1 MKKRISVLL
10 AMILMLSS
18 GFVVSANTN
27 GSMENFKLSKTYTM
41 GRFVDVSNSD
51 WYAKSVKTAYELSL
65 VNGTSDATFSP
76 YDNITIA
83 EAITLASRMNNI
95 YYGNTY
101 SFVSSDVWYR
111 TYVDYAIKNGIIKN
125 SDYNNFDEFA
135 TRSQFAQIFTSAL
148 PNETLKEINKIEDNS
163 IPDVKMQSSYSNAV
177 YKLYRAGV
185 LSGNDEYGTFAPD
198 APITRAEVAAIL
210 SRIVK
215 PTERVIVNLKSKP
228 VGTYS
233 IMQDDG
239 SLEAFK
245 QRALVANFKVLIGGE
260 EKSSDW
266 ENDKY
271 YIHHSGIAG
280 IPSETIIIPE
290 KYIDSRY
297 SDIYNDNV
305 IVFKNSWVNP
315 NLTGETTIPI
325 YYFEYNLPFQI
336 GGKRYNLSVVN
347 TGGEVDFYGGIIIN
361 GDLKLYYPGKAGT
374 ESWTE
379 TITYNNYTA
388 EAQKMIGSVA
398 INELTLNEDEVK
410 AYINSIYPNYK
421 TNETSDYIKKMTK
434 VCVGYLTDWEN
445 RWYLTVNRE
454 NMCKPSKR
462 EGQINWLTQYEF
474 VFEPTE
480 EKTIQWCKKNFGK
493 YVIALVVDFNGEPPI
508 VMSEISGYNDTTNER
523 EIKAWSYTNGILD
536 FEYKNPVISFVN
548 PIILS
553 DNRRFDIFKEPKNDF
568 EIQENIIDTEDVEVD
583 YDTSGLTQIVNS
595 GGEWHFIDDNEREYE
610 FFVSIRDNE
619 IIVVSNEEYS
629 RDAIPLCRFVKLSKN
644 STSAIVG
651 ELRPHYGNRFIL
663 DDFDN
668 IITQKKATAPAK
680 SKIINGNVYVPAEF
694 LIDKLY

>member
-1 MKKRISVLL
+1 MKKHISVLL

-18 GFVVSANTN
+18 SFVVSANAN

-101 SFVSSDVWYR
+101 SFVSGDVWYR

-148 PNETLKEINKIEDNS
+148 PNETLKGINKIEDNS

-336 GGKRYNLSVVN
+336 GGKTYNLSVVN

-379 TITYNNYTA
+379 TISYNNYTA
-388 EAQKMIGSVA
+388 EAQKMIDLVA
-398 INELTLNEDEVK
+398 FPKLTINEYAVK
-410 AYINSIYPNYK
+410 EYINR
-421 TNETSDYIKKMTK
+421 TYIGKDVVDEMWHPINKIN
-434 VCVGYLTDWEN
+434 VGYLTDWEN
-445 RWYLTVNRE
+445 TWYITMNRE
-454 NMCKPSKR
+454 NMYQPSKR
-462 EGQINWLTQYEF
+462 EGQIDWTTQNEY
-474 VFEPTE
+474 VFTPTD
-480 EKTIQWCKKNFGK
+480 EKTIQWCQNHYGK
-493 YVIALVVDFNGEPPI
+493 YVVALVNRAFETPL
-508 VMSEISGYNDTTNER
+508 MLAEISGYTNSKENA
-523 EIKAWSYTNGILD
+523 EIKAWYYTNGVLNI
-536 FEYKNPVISFVN
+536 EWKQPEISFGN
-548 PIILS
+548 SLIL
-553 DNRRFDIFKEPKNDF
+553 KEP
-568 EIQENIIDTEDVEVD
+568 
-583 YDTSGLTQIVNS
+583 
-595 GGEWHFIDDNEREYE
+595 
-610 FFVSIRDNE
+610 
-619 IIVVSNEEYS
+619 
-629 RDAIPLCRFVKLSKN
+629 
-644 STSAIVG
+644 
-651 ELRPHYGNRFIL
+651 
-663 DDFDN
+663 
-668 IITQKKATAPAK
+668 
-680 SKIINGNVYVPAEF
+680 
-694 LIDKLY
+694 LIESLY